1 MTIIERFIGCR
12 IRYISVEPERHSLI
26 ARVPSA

>member
-12 IRYISVEPERHSLI
+12 IRYVSVGSERHSLI
-26 ARVPSA
+26 DCAAST